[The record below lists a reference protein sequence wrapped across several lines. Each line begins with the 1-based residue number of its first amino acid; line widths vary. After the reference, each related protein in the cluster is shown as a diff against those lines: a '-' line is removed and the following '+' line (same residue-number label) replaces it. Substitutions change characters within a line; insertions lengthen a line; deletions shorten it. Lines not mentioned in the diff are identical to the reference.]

1 MSPFNAI
8 TLSLNA
14 LVTLGLGEIPAK
26 GAAKYVIVV
35 QRFFGW
41 FLLSIFTISLVNQLG
56 FDVPKKELNVV
67 FNCPKL

>member
-26 GAAKYVIVV
+26 GAAKYVTVV